1 MRGCG
6 RGWYACGHVGRGAPA
21 GTRRGAGAAVVARM
35 VGTALDVCHGLS
47 IGGKPGKSGAKR
59 FSTAQKPREPS
70 ESINRP
76 ATRTRRR
83 GAGVARG
90 RLVVVKCAG
99 GWLVWS

>member
-1 MRGCG
+1 MVRV
-6 RGWYACGHVGRGAPA
+6 RACWAWGPAAFA

-35 VGTALDVCHGLS
+35 VARRCVSRHGLS